1 VAAKSVDRLQ
11 ATNRH
16 EITMNCVFDIRSE
29 IEYFVLLTCPEI
41 ASTTSP

>member
-1 VAAKSVDRLQ
+1 MSVDCLQ
-11 ATNRH
+11 ETNMH
-16 EITMNCVFDIRSE
+16 EITMNCEFDIRSE